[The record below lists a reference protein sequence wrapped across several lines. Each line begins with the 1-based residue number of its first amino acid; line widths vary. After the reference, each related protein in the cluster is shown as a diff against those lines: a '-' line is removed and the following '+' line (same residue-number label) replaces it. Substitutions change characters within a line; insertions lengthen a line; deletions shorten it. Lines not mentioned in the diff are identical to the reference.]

1 MIAQVL
7 PERPAPHL
15 FAPLSRLGAAM
26 ADPFAFL
33 HADHLPAL
41 GGSASALLQLA
52 AHPSFSHALRRAMP
66 DLAPLATLEWDMD
79 GLDPDAKPLLFV
91 VLSLSRERLL
101 DLSRDLAALA
111 LHARLQRVL
120 SVVDRQALKQALG
133 EAAWDLAR
141 HEASLAY
148 PAFAGLDLPLA
159 ATADLSRMERGDFE
173 RLGGA
178 LLLALT
184 GLENRAGLALATLR
198 FSRETAAFSRR
209 FTVTARQRAL
219 ALRLV
224 ERRGYAP

>member
-1 MIAQVL
+1 MMVPAR

-15 FAPLSRLGAAM
+15 FASLSRLGAAM

-33 HADHLPAL
+33 HADHLPDL
-41 GGSASALLQLA
+41 GGSPSALGHLA
-52 AHPSFSHALRRAMP
+52 AHSSFGRALRRAMP
-66 DLAPLATLEWDMD
+66 DLAPLARLEWDMD
-79 GLDPDAKPLLFV
+79 WLDPEANPLLSL
-91 VLSLSRERLL
+91 VLSLSPERLL
-101 DLSRDLAALA
+101 DLCRDLAALA

-159 ATADLSRMERGDFE
+159 VTADLSRMERSDFE

-184 GLENRAGLALATLR
+184 ELENRAGLALATLR
-198 FSRETAAFSRR
+198 FPRETAAFSRK

-219 ALRLV
+219 ALRLL